1 MSVFDLK
8 GSSGGNNW
16 NYSKPQEEG
25 YMEMIEGTVVEISN
39 PQSINFNTKQPETWP
54 DGNPKRNLRLTI
66 KGKSGREL
74 NWTFAPRSVSAEACL
89 AALDPQGTRSQVN
102 IEELLGKFI
111 RVQTQAGVYNSQ
123 NPRPWWVTLLGD
135 GDAGSVRGMV
145 DFSAQQPQQPMQQ
158 QPAPQPQQ
166 APQQQPAPQI
176 QYAQQQAAQALGY
189 QQQSAP
195 QQQMPQQP
203 VQQQAPANQVPYEQD
218 PTGGYYDQDIPF

>member
-16 NYSKPQEEG
+16 NYSDPQKEG

-39 PQSINFNTKQPETWP
+39 PQSINFGTKQPEVWP
-54 DGNPKRNLRLTI
+54 DGNPKRNLRLII

-74 NWTFAPRSVSAEACL
+74 GWTFAPRSRSAEACL
-89 AALDPQGTRSQVN
+89 AALDPQGTRPQVN

-123 NPRPWWVTLLGD
+123 NPRPWWVTIIGD
-135 GDAGSVRGMV
+135 GDAGSVRGMI
-145 DFSAQQPQQPMQQ
+145 DLSAQQA
-158 QPAPQPQQ
+158 PAPQPQQ
-166 APQQQPAPQI
+166 APAPQI

-189 QQQSAP
+189 QQAPAP
-195 QQQMPQQP
+195 QPQP

-218 PTGGYYDQDIPF
+218 PTGGYYDESIPF